1 MPEADAEDRR
11 VLAQPANDVQRHA
24 RVVRGA
30 GTGRDDDALGRE
42 RRHAL
47 RVDGVVAHHAQL
59 GAELTQVLHEV
70 VGERV
75 VVVDDEDHA
84 RGPAV
89 AMRRARM
96 RPRALEQ
103 VSSHSVFGSESATMP
118 APTWIDARVPWQTIV
133 RIVMHESRLPEYE
146 TYPTAP
152 AYGPRRV
159 GSISSMISMARIF
172 GAPDTVPAGKHARR
186 TSEAAAPPRS
196 VPPTWRTRW
205 VTRG

>member
-1 MPEADAEDRR
+1 MSETDAEDWRA
-11 VLAQPANDVQRHA
+11 LAEASDDVERDA
-24 RVVRGA
+24 RVVRRA
-30 GTGRDDDALGRE
+30 RARRDHDPLGRQ
-42 RRHAL
+42 RRHAIGVH
-47 RVDGVVAHHAQL
+47 RVVTYHAQL
-59 GAELTQVLHEV
+59 GPQLAEILHEV

-84 RGPAV
+84 RDPAA
-89 AMRRARM
+89 AMRRARI
-96 RPRALEQ
+96 RPRAFEH
-103 VSSHSVFGSESATMP
+103 VSSHSVLGSESATMP